1 MAWRRHYNGKLENP
15 VKKFYNSPK
24 GVIDAPYPLPPPIES
39 PDFPIQSLPVMP
51 RTELYADPNN
61 VFVHDAVLASCRRH
75 PEKTALVDTS
85 CGRRLTYAEYGE
97 TVEVLARGLV
107 AAGLMPGEVAAI
119 FLANSWEFCAAY
131 HAITL
136 AGGIPTL
143 LNPTYREREVRHQ
156 LGNSGAVLL
165 ITDGTNIDGIILAGL
180 PNLRRIFCMREQGSG
195 SEPFSNLLKPVT
207 AFVTLPRPDQSSVQ
221 TLAALPY
228 SSGTTGLP
236 KGVMLSHRNL
246 VANVYQFLGP
256 GASPLHSNDN
266 ILCFLPLY
274 HIYGLN
280 VMLNPAL
287 VLGATL
293 VLMPRFNVRQLTS
306 LLTQESIT
314 MMPLVPPAMNALCQA
329 VEAGEFPKNHQVRWA
344 KSGAA
349 PLAPELARRF
359 TALTGILVCQGYGMT
374 EASPVTHVGY
384 LEPELYHPESI
395 GHPLAQTECRVI
407 GAENLFDSAE
417 SAAHVPTGEPGEL
430 VMRGPQFM
438 LGYWK
443 EPDATAA
450 VLRDGWYW
458 SGDIVT
464 RDAEGFY
471 RVVDRRKEMI
481 KYKGFPVAPAEV
493 EAVLLEH
500 PAVRECGV
508 VGRSDAEAG
517 EIPVAFIALREG
529 FVTSKKME
537 DELCGFVA
545 DRLTSYKQPREVHFV
560 EVVPK
565 TASGKILRRELRKLI
580 Q

>member
-1 MAWRRHYNGKLENP
+1 MRLRSPEALVAGVP
-15 VKKFYNSPK
+15 V
-24 GVIDAPYPLPPPIES
+24 
-39 PDFPIQSLPVMP
+39 QSLPAML
-51 RTELYADPNN
+51 RTQLYADPTN
-61 VFVHDAVLASCRRH
+61 VFLHDAVLASCRRH
-75 PEKTALVDTS
+75 SEKTALVDTS
-85 CGRRLTYAEYGE
+85 CGRRLSYAEYGE
-97 TVEVLARGLV
+97 TVEALARGLV
-107 AAGLMPGEVAAI
+107 AAGLKPGEVAAI
-119 FLANSWEFCAAY
+119 FLANSWEFCTAY
-131 HAITL
+131 HATTL

-143 LNPTYREREVRHQ
+143 LNPTYHEREVRHQ
-156 LGNSGAVLL
+156 LGNSGAALL
-165 ITDGTNIDGIILAGL
+165 ITDRANIEEINLAGL
-180 PNLRRIFCMREQGSG
+180 PNLRRVFCTREQGSG
-195 SEPFSNLLKPVT
+195 SEPFSNLLKPMGGSAT
-207 AFVTLPRPDQSSVQ
+207 FPEPEQGSET

-236 KGVMLSHRNL
+236 KGVMLSHSNL
-246 VANVYQFLGP
+246 VSNVYQFLGP
-256 GASPLHSNDN
+256 HASMLNSGDN

-287 VLGATL
+287 ILGATL
-293 VLMPRFNVRQLTS
+293 VLMPRFNVSLLTS
-306 LLTQESIT
+306 LLITESIT
-314 MMPLVPPAMNALCQA
+314 MMPLVPPAMNALCLA
-329 VEAGEFPKNHQVRWA
+329 AEAGEFPKNHRVRWV

-349 PLAPELARRF
+349 PLAPDLPRRF
-359 TALTGILVCQGYGMT
+359 TALTGIVVCQGYGMT

-384 LEPELYHPESI
+384 LEPELYRPDSI
-395 GHPLAQTECRVI
+395 GHSMAQTECRI
-407 GAENLFDSAE
+407 IGTGAENPLASAE
-417 SAAHVPTGEPGEL
+417 TTEDVPAGEPGEL

-508 VGRSDAEAG
+508 VGRADAAAG
-517 EIPVAFIALREG
+517 KIPVAFIALREG
-529 FVTSKKME
+529 FATCKKME
-537 DELCGFVA
+537 DELCAFVG
-545 DRLTSYKQPREVHFV
+545 DRLTRYKQPREVHFV